1 MQEAREHFKRGG
13 LPGAVRPQEPDE
25 FALLN
30 KETDVLDGPHI
41 PVLPFKEA
49 FEGAGEPRLLMGDL
63 KRFGEMTDFD
73 HKFNSLS
80 APAAK
85 SFRARRSPTA
95 SGSRKGPRS
104 RSRMTFPPSGA
115 ATRPVMSRLEEADSA
130 NTASGGW

>member
-41 PVLPFKEA
+41 PVFTFKEA
-49 FEGAGEPRLLMGDL
+49 FEGAGEPRLLISDL

-73 HKFNSLS
+73 HNFSSLS
-80 APAAK
+80 APAAR
-85 SFRARRSPTA
+85 SFLATRSPTA
-95 SGSRKGPRS
+95 SGSRDRSLS
-104 RSRMTFPPSGA
+104 RSRMTLPPSCA
-115 ATRPVMSRLEEADSA
+115 AT
-130 NTASGGW
+130 